1 MSDTE
6 KSTDELAGS
15 EQPFVQHLMELRDRL
30 LYGVIGLAICM
41 ALLAFWP
48 GPSGLIDLIAVPIRA
63 HMPPD
68 AKLIAVGVFSPF
80 FVPIKVLAMAA
91 LLLSLPWWMYQ
102 VWAFVAPGLYSH
114 EKRFAIPLIVLGS
127 LLAYVG
133 IAFVQFFVLD
143 KMFGFIQQF
152 TPASVAATPD
162 IASYVEAILSLYLA
176 FGLAFQVP
184 IVVVLLVKMNMVTVE
199 KLKEF
204 RGYFIVVAFVIAAVV
219 TPPDVISQL
228 ALAVPMCILYLH
240 EGVPAAA
247 ASASEL
253 ITRDASG
260 RGHARSAQARKACQ
274 RAQGQ
279 VRAHLPRGRHA
290 APRDRPWA
298 TLCTPLGLHV
308 PYLQGGWHARQSA
321 DAAPVRP
328 RARARLDHQARA
340 RLALGPVQMPLL
352 PCRELDGRCQ
362 GARSVTTQA
371 CTPRVL
377 LKEL

>member
-1 MSDTE
+1 MSDP
-6 KSTDELAGS
+6 KDSTDELAGT

-30 LYGVIGLAICM
+30 LYGTIGLIICM
-41 ALLAFWP
+41 ALLAVWP

-80 FVPIKVLAMAA
+80 FVPIKVLGMAA

-102 VWAFVAPGLYSH
+102 IWAFVAPGLYGH

-184 IVVVLLVKMNMVTVE
+184 IVVVLLVKMNMVTVQQ
-199 KLKEF
+199 LKEF

-228 ALAVPMCILYLH
+228 ALAVPMSLLYELGIWGAH
-240 EGVPAAA
+240 WFVKRTAAPADP
-247 ASASEL
+247 ASE
-253 ITRDASG
+253 
-260 RGHARSAQARKACQ
+260 
-274 RAQGQ
+274 
-279 VRAHLPRGRHA
+279 
-290 APRDRPWA
+290 
-298 TLCTPLGLHV
+298 
-308 PYLQGGWHARQSA
+308 
-321 DAAPVRP
+321 DAAR
-328 RARARLDHQARA
+328 
-340 RLALGPVQMPLL
+340 
-352 PCRELDGRCQ
+352 
-362 GARSVTTQA
+362 
-371 CTPRVL
+371 
-377 LKEL
+377 